1 MFEFFAVSSALSI
14 DQRSA
19 VRCAM
24 PWGRVLS
31 CDDGRLLRDRQAK
44 PLVGGSDPVA
54 VQYAIPR
61 PVRYSKL
68 ADSSGVL
75 RQTHQL
81 WIILVIS
88 AEVVIAP
95 FSVVACLCT
104 GLKPC

>member
-1 MFEFFAVSSALSI
+1 MFKLFAVSGALSI

-24 PWGRVLS
+24 PWGRMLC
-31 CDDGRLLRDRQAK
+31 CDDGRLLRDSQAK
-44 PLVGGSDPVA
+44 PLVGGGDPVSIKYS
-54 VQYAIPR
+54 VPR
-61 PVRYSKL
+61 PVRDRKL

-81 WIILVIS
+81 GVILVIS

-95 FSVVACLCT
+95 FSVVA
-104 GLKPC
+104 